1 MTHMKQ
7 ILFATALGCSLVFAQ
22 TSLAQTMQQTD
33 SVKTET
39 TYTEG
44 EVKRVDLSSGKITIK
59 HGVIKNLDMP
69 AMTMVFIV
77 REKSW
82 INGVTPGDQVRFKVV
97 SDGGKMVIT
106 ELKLVP

>member
-1 MTHMKQ
+1 MTRVKQ
-7 ILFATALGCSLVFAQ
+7 VLFATVLGSSLFFAQ
-22 TSLAQTMQQTD
+22 PSLAQTTQQTD

-44 EVKRVDLSSGKITIK
+44 EVKRVDLASGKITIK

-69 AMTMVFIV
+69 PMTMVFIV
-77 REKSW
+77 RETSL
-82 INGVTPGDQVRFKVV
+82 INGVAPGDQVRFKVIG
-97 SDGGKMVIT
+97 DGGKMVIT